1 MKKVFIVSL
10 LALSA
15 SIAAFAQQAETQEGG
30 AATEVNQYGQKVNS
44 YPAEATVQDGILVF
58 QNKSQSYKMWFDVR
72 VQGDAAVFFGY
83 DKNLTQIGNGM
94 AIRRARFAV
103 KAQLDKNWY
112 GELDTD
118 WTSGTPEI
126 KDAYIAFTG
135 VKNLEI
141 KAGNFKENFSI
152 QRNTTSRYLQ
162 FMERPMVSYL
172 APSRHLGINVKYAL
186 PYLWASAGVFGPEL
200 EGAEAHT
207 AFEDGNKDY
216 GLNSGLSYT
225 GKLVYRP
232 LHKMK
237 DASLHIG
244 AAFSYRNPKA
254 SSTDGYNAIRYSSRN
269 TTGINRKKFLDTDAI
284 QYLHHELA
292 WTAELA
298 GHWKGLRWEGAYIAR
313 KPFVDE
319 AKWVEKNGESPNFT
333 PAWGWYVQA
342 GYLLFGGSQNYDAGG
357 AKYTRTNNGRKWGD
371 IELCARV
378 EYANFNIS
386 KYVMGGSAYAYSLG
400 LNFHVTRNVKFVINY
415 QYNDNDIFANG
426 KGAQDGTDKTA
437 KNPFCTGYDKDGNV
451 TKYPGDIAANS
462 ASKGIDYH
470 MIACRFQV
478 AF

>member
-1 MKKVFIVSL
+1 MKKVFLVSL
-10 LALSA
+10 FALFA
-15 SIAAFAQQAETQEGG
+15 SVAAFAQQ
-30 AATEVNQYGQKVNS
+30 TEVNQYGQKVDS
-44 YPAEATVQDGILVF
+44 YPVDATVQDGILVF
-58 QNKSQSYKMWFDVR
+58 QNKAQNYKMWFDVR

-83 DKNLTQIGNGM
+83 DKNLTKIGNGM
-94 AIRRARFAV
+94 MIRRARFAV

-126 KDAYIAFTG
+126 KDAFIEYNG
-135 VKNLEI
+135 LKNFQLKI
-141 KAGNFKENFSI
+141 GNFKENFSI

-162 FMERPMVSYL
+162 FMERPMVTYL
-172 APSRHLGINVKYAL
+172 APSRHLGVNVRYDL
-186 PYLWASAGVFGPEL
+186 PFLWISAGVFGPEL
-200 EGAEAHT
+200 EGTEAMDS
-207 AFEDGNKDY
+207 FQNGNKDL
-216 GLNSGLSYT
+216 GLSEGLSYT

-244 AAFSYRNPKA
+244 AAFSYRNPKL
-254 SSTDGYNAIRYSSRN
+254 STGEGYNVVRYSTRN

-284 QYLHHELA
+284 TGLDHELA

-298 GHWKGLRWEGAYIAR
+298 GHWKGLRYEAAYIAR
-313 KPFVDE
+313 KPFVDSS
-319 AKWVEKNGESPNFT
+319 SPVTDIT

-342 GYLLFGGSQNYDAGG
+342 GYLLFGGNQNYDAGG
-357 AKYTRTNNGRKWGD
+357 AKYTRVRRGRDWGD

-378 EYANFNIS
+378 EYADFNIS
-386 KYVMGGSAYAYSLG
+386 KYCMGGSAYAYSLG
-400 LNFHVTRNVKFVINY
+400 LNFYVTENVKFVLNY

-426 KGAQDGTDKTA
+426 KGKQDGTDKG
-437 KNPFCTGYDKDGNV
+437 KYYTGYDKDGKP
-451 TKYPGDIAANS
+451 TLYPGDIV
-462 ASKGIDYH
+462 KGSGVDYH

>member
-1 MKKVFIVSL
+1 MKKVFLISL
-10 LALSA
+10 FAFFA
-15 SIAAFAQQAETQEGG
+15 SVAAIAQQA
-30 AATEVNQYGQKVNS
+30 EVNQYGQKVNS
-44 YPAEATVQDGILVF
+44 YPIDATVQDGILVF
-58 QNKSQSYKMWFDVR
+58 QNKAQNYKMWFDIR

-94 AIRRARFAV
+94 QMRRTRFAV

-162 FMERPMVSYL
+162 FMERPMVTYL
-172 APSRHLGINVKYAL
+172 APSRHMGINVKYAI
-186 PYLWASAGVFGPEL
+186 PALWVSAGAFGPAL
-200 EGAEAHT
+200 EDAETHT
-207 AFEDGNKDY
+207 AIEDGNKDY
-216 GLNSGLSYT
+216 GLNCGMSYT
-225 GKLVYRP
+225 GKIVYRP

-244 AAFSYRNPKA
+244 GAVSYRNPKT
-254 SSTDGYNAIRYSSRN
+254 SSTDGYNAVRYSTRN

-284 QYLHHELA
+284 KYLDHELA

-298 GHWKGLRWEGAYIAR
+298 GHYKGLRWEAAYLAR
-313 KPFVDE
+313 LPYVDVS
-319 AKWVEKNGESPNFT
+319 KSQMTDIT

-342 GYLLFGGSQNYDAGG
+342 GYLLFGGTQNYDAGG
-357 AKYTRTNNGRKWGD
+357 AKYTRVNAGKEWGD

-378 EYANFNIS
+378 EYLNLNIS
-386 KYVMGGSAYAYSLG
+386 KYCMGGSAYAYSLG

-426 KGAQDGTDKTA
+426 KGEQDGTDKTA
-437 KNPFCTGYDKDGNV
+437 KGPYRTGYDASGNV
-451 TKYPGDIAANS
+451 TYYPGDIAADS
-462 ASKGIDYH
+462 KSKGIDYH

>member
-1 MKKVFIVSL
+1 MKKVFLVSL
-10 LALSA
+10 FALFA
-15 SIAAFAQQAETQEGG
+15 SVAAFAQQA
-30 AATEVNQYGQKVNS
+30 EVNQYGQKVNS
-44 YPAEATVQDGILVF
+44 YPVDATVQDGILVF
-58 QNKSQSYKMWFDVR
+58 QNKNQNYKMWFDIR

-94 AIRRARFAV
+94 LMRRTRFAV

-135 VKNLEI
+135 VKGLEI
-141 KAGNFKENFSI
+141 KLGNFKENFSI

-172 APSRHLGINVKYAL
+172 APSRHMGINVKYSMPAL
-186 PYLWASAGVFGPEL
+186 WVSAGAFGPEL
-200 EGAEAHT
+200 EGAET
-207 AFEDGNKDY
+207 QTFIEDGNKDY
-216 GLNSGLSYT
+216 GLNCGMSYT
-225 GKLVYRP
+225 GKVVYRP

-237 DASLHIG
+237 NASLHIG
-244 AAFSYRNPKA
+244 AAVSYRNPKT
-254 SSTDGYNAIRYSSRN
+254 SSTDGYNAVRYSTRN
-269 TTGINRKKFLDTDAI
+269 TTAINRKKFLDTDAI
-284 QYLHHELA
+284 KYLDHELA
-292 WTAELA
+292 YTFELA

-313 KPFVDE
+313 LPYVDE
-319 AKWVEKNGESPNFT
+319 QKYVDLNGEAPNFA

-342 GYLLFGGSQNYDAGG
+342 GYLLFGGHQNYDAGG
-357 AKYTRTNNGRKWGD
+357 AKYTRVNAGKEWGD

-378 EYANFNIS
+378 EYLDLNMS

-426 KGAQDGTDKTA
+426 KGEQDGTDKTA
-437 KNPFCTGYDKDGNV
+437 KGPYCTGYDAAGNV
-451 TKYPGDIAANS
+451 TKYPGDIAADS
-462 ASKGIDYH
+462 KSKGIDYH
-470 MIACRFQV
+470 MLACRFQV

>member
-1 MKKVFIVSL
+1 MKKVFLVSL
-10 LALSA
+10 FALFA
-15 SIAAFAQQAETQEGG
+15 STAAFAQE
-30 AATEVNQYGQKVNS
+30 TEVNQYGQKVNS
-44 YPAEATVQDGILVF
+44 YPVDATVQDGILVF
-58 QNKSQSYKMWFDVR
+58 QNKNQNYKMWFDVR

-94 AIRRARFAV
+94 MIRRARFAV

-135 VKNLEI
+135 VKGLEI
-141 KAGNFKENFSI
+141 KVGNFKENFSI

-172 APSRHLGINVKYAL
+172 APSRHLGINVKYSMPAL
-186 PYLWASAGVFGPEL
+186 WVSAGAFGPEL
-200 EGAEAHT
+200 EGAET
-207 AFEDGNKDY
+207 QTFIEDGNKDY
-216 GLNSGLSYT
+216 GLNCGMSYT
-225 GKLVYRP
+225 GKVVYRP

-237 DASLHIG
+237 NASLHIG
-244 AAFSYRNPKA
+244 AAVSYRNPKV
-254 SSTDGYNAIRYSSRN
+254 SSTDGYNAVRYSTRN

-284 QYLHHELA
+284 KYLDHELA
-292 WTAELA
+292 YTFELA

-313 KPFVDE
+313 LPYVDDQ
-319 AKWVEKNGESPNFT
+319 KYIDMNGEAPNFA

-342 GYLLFGGSQNYDAGG
+342 GYLLFGGHQNYDAGG
-357 AKYTRTNNGRKWGD
+357 AKYTRVNAGKEWGD

-378 EYANFNIS
+378 EYLDLNMS

-400 LNFHVTRNVKFVINY
+400 LNFHVTKNVKFVINY

-426 KGAQDGTDKTA
+426 KGEQDGTDKTA
-437 KNPFCTGYDKDGNV
+437 KGPYRTGYDAAGNV
-451 TKYPGDIAANS
+451 TYYPGDIAADS
-462 ASKGIDYH
+462 KSKGIDYH
-470 MIACRFQV
+470 MLACRFQV

>member
-1 MKKVFIVSL
+1 MKKLFL
-10 LALSA
+10 LSVLTLSM
-15 SIAAFAQQAETQEGG
+15 SVAAVAQETETVQ
-30 AATEVNQYGQKVNS
+30 TEVNQYGQKVNS

-58 QNKSQSYKMWFDVR
+58 QNKKQNYKMWFDVR

-83 DKNLTQIGNGM
+83 DKNLTKIGNGM
-94 AIRRARFAV
+94 NIRRARFAV

-135 VKNLEI
+135 VKGLEI
-141 KAGNFKENFSI
+141 KVGNFKENFSI

-162 FMERPMVSYL
+162 FMERPMVTYL
-172 APSRHLGINVKYAL
+172 APSRHLGINVKYSIPAL
-186 PYLWASAGVFGPEL
+186 WVSAGVFGHEL
-200 EGAEAHT
+200 EGAEAQT
-207 AFEDGNKDY
+207 AFEDANKDL
-216 GLNSGLSYT
+216 GVNPGLSYT
-225 GKLVYRP
+225 GKVVYRP

-244 AAFSYRNPKA
+244 GAVSYRNPKA
-254 SSTDGYNAIRYSSRN
+254 SSTDGYPAIRYSTRN
-269 TTGINRKKFLDTDAI
+269 TTSVNRKKFLDTDAI
-284 QYLHHELA
+284 NDLDHELA

-313 KPFVDE
+313 LPYVTSNSNITDIK
-319 AKWVEKNGESPNFT
+319 

-342 GYLLFGGSQNYDAGG
+342 GYLLFGGKQNYDEGG
-357 AKYTRTNNGRKWGD
+357 AKYTRVNAGKEWGD

-378 EYANFNIS
+378 EYCDLNIS
-386 KYVMGGSAYAYSLG
+386 KYCMGGSAYAYSLG

-426 KGAQDGTDKTA
+426 KGKQDGTDKG
-437 KNPFCTGYDKDGNV
+437 KYYTGYDSAGNPTV
-451 TKYPGDIAANS
+451 YPGDMDKS
-462 ASKGIDYH
+462 KSKGIDYH

>member
-1 MKKVFIVSL
+1 MKKVLLVSL
-10 LALSA
+10 FALFA
-15 SIAAFAQQAETQEGG
+15 STAAFAQE
-30 AATEVNQYGQKVNS
+30 TEVNQYGQKVNS
-44 YPAEATVQDGILVF
+44 YPVDATVQDGILVF
-58 QNKSQSYKMWFDVR
+58 QNKNQNYKMWFDVR

-94 AIRRARFAV
+94 MIRRARFAV

-135 VKNLEI
+135 VKGLEI
-141 KAGNFKENFSI
+141 KVGNFKENFSI

-172 APSRHLGINVKYAL
+172 APSRHLGINVKYSMPAL
-186 PYLWASAGVFGPEL
+186 WVSAGAFGPEL
-200 EGAEAHT
+200 EGAET
-207 AFEDGNKDY
+207 QTFIEDGNKDY
-216 GLNSGLSYT
+216 GLNCGMSYT
-225 GKLVYRP
+225 GKVVYRP

-237 DASLHIG
+237 NASLHIG
-244 AAFSYRNPKA
+244 AAVSYRNPKV
-254 SSTDGYNAIRYSSRN
+254 SSTDGYNAVRYSTRN

-284 QYLHHELA
+284 KYLDHELA
-292 WTAELA
+292 YTFELA

-313 KPFVDE
+313 LPYVDDQ
-319 AKWVEKNGESPNFT
+319 KYIDMNGEAPNFA

-342 GYLLFGGSQNYDAGG
+342 GYLLFGGHQNYDAGG
-357 AKYTRTNNGRKWGD
+357 AKYTRVNAGKEWGD

-378 EYANFNIS
+378 EYLDLNMS

-426 KGAQDGTDKTA
+426 KGEQDGTDKTA
-437 KNPFCTGYDKDGNV
+437 KGPYRTGYDAAGNV
-451 TKYPGDIAANS
+451 TYYPGDIAADS
-462 ASKGIDYH
+462 KSKGIDYH
-470 MIACRFQV
+470 MLACRFQV

>member
-1 MKKVFIVSL
+1 MKKVFLVSL
-10 LALSA
+10 FALFA
-15 SIAAFAQQAETQEGG
+15 SVAAFAQQA
-30 AATEVNQYGQKVNS
+30 EVNQYGQKVNS
-44 YPAEATVQDGILVF
+44 YPIDATVQDGILVF
-58 QNKSQSYKMWFDVR
+58 QNKNQNYKMWFDVR

-94 AIRRARFAV
+94 MIRRARFAV

-135 VKNLEI
+135 VKGLEI
-141 KAGNFKENFSI
+141 KVGNFKENFSI

-172 APSRHLGINVKYAL
+172 APSRHLGINVKYSMPAL
-186 PYLWASAGVFGPEL
+186 WVSAGAFGPEL
-200 EGAEAHT
+200 EGAET
-207 AFEDGNKDY
+207 QTFIEDGNKDY
-216 GLNSGLSYT
+216 GLNCGMSYT
-225 GKLVYRP
+225 GKVVYRP

-237 DASLHIG
+237 NASLHIG
-244 AAFSYRNPKA
+244 AAVSYRNPKV
-254 SSTDGYNAIRYSSRN
+254 SSTDGYNAVRYSTRN

-284 QYLHHELA
+284 KYLDHELA
-292 WTAELA
+292 YTFELA

-313 KPFVDE
+313 LPYVDDQ
-319 AKWVEKNGESPNFT
+319 KYIDMNGEAPNFA

-342 GYLLFGGSQNYDAGG
+342 GYLLFGGHQNYDAGG
-357 AKYTRTNNGRKWGD
+357 AKYTRVNAGKEWGD

-378 EYANFNIS
+378 EYLDLNMS

-400 LNFHVTRNVKFVINY
+400 LNFHVTKNVKFVINY

-426 KGAQDGTDKTA
+426 KGEQDGTDKTA
-437 KNPFCTGYDKDGNV
+437 KGPYRTGYDAAGNV
-451 TKYPGDIAANS
+451 TYYPGDIAADS
-462 ASKGIDYH
+462 KSKGIDYH
-470 MIACRFQV
+470 MLACRFQV

>member
-1 MKKVFIVSL
+1 MKKVFLVSL
-10 LALSA
+10 FALFA
-15 SIAAFAQQAETQEGG
+15 SVAVFAQQA
-30 AATEVNQYGQKVNS
+30 EVNQYGQKVNS
-44 YPAEATVQDGILVF
+44 YPIDATVQDGILVF
-58 QNKSQSYKMWFDVR
+58 QNKNQNYKMWFDVR

-94 AIRRARFAV
+94 MIRRARFAV

-135 VKNLEI
+135 VKGLEI
-141 KAGNFKENFSI
+141 KVGNFKENFSI

-172 APSRHLGINVKYAL
+172 APSRHLGINVKYSMPAL
-186 PYLWASAGVFGPEL
+186 WVSAGAFGPEL
-200 EGAEAHT
+200 EGAET
-207 AFEDGNKDY
+207 QTFIEDGNKDY
-216 GLNSGLSYT
+216 GLNCGMSYT
-225 GKLVYRP
+225 GKVVYRP

-237 DASLHIG
+237 NASLHIG
-244 AAFSYRNPKA
+244 AAVSYRNPKV
-254 SSTDGYNAIRYSSRN
+254 SSTDGYNAVRYSTRN

-284 QYLHHELA
+284 KYLDHELA
-292 WTAELA
+292 YTFELA

-313 KPFVDE
+313 LPYVDDQ
-319 AKWVEKNGESPNFT
+319 KYIDMNGEAPNFA

-342 GYLLFGGSQNYDAGG
+342 GYLLFGGHQNYDAGG
-357 AKYTRTNNGRKWGD
+357 AKYTRVNAGKEWGD

-378 EYANFNIS
+378 EYLDLNMS

-400 LNFHVTRNVKFVINY
+400 LNFHVTKNVKFVINY

-426 KGAQDGTDKTA
+426 KGEQDGTDKTA
-437 KNPFCTGYDKDGNV
+437 KGPYRTGYDAAGNV
-451 TKYPGDIAANS
+451 TYYPGDIAADS
-462 ASKGIDYH
+462 KSKGIDYH
-470 MIACRFQV
+470 MLACRFQV

>member
-1 MKKVFIVSL
+1 MKKVILTSII
-10 LALSA
+10 ALMA
-15 SIAAFAQQAETQEGG
+15 STAAFAQQA
-30 AATEVNQYGQKVNS
+30 EVNQYGQKVNS
-44 YPAEATVQDGILVF
+44 YPVEATVQDGIMVY
-58 QNKSQSYKMWFDVR
+58 QNKAQNYKFWFDIR

-94 AIRRARFAV
+94 LMRRTRFAV

-135 VKNLEI
+135 VKGLEI
-141 KAGNFKENFSI
+141 KLGNFKENFSI

-172 APSRHLGINVKYAL
+172 APSRHMGLNIKYSMPAL
-186 PYLWASAGVFGPEL
+186 WVSAGAFGPEL
-200 EGAEAHT
+200 EGAET
-207 AFEDGNKDY
+207 QTFIEDGNKDY
-216 GLNSGLSYT
+216 GLNCGMSYT
-225 GKLVYRP
+225 GKVVYRP

-244 AAFSYRNPKA
+244 AAVSYRNPKT
-254 SSTDGYNAIRYSSRN
+254 SSTDGYNAVRYSTRN
-269 TTGINRKKFLDTDAI
+269 TTAINRKKFMDTDAI
-284 QYLHHELA
+284 KYLDHELA
-292 WTAELA
+292 YTFELA
-298 GHWKGLRWEGAYIAR
+298 GHYKGLRWEGAYIAR
-313 KPFVDE
+313 LPYVDDQ
-319 AKWVEKNGESPNFT
+319 KYIDMNGEAPNFA

-342 GYLLFGGSQNYDAGG
+342 GYLLFGGNQNYDAGG
-357 AKYTRTNNGRKWGD
+357 AKYTRVNAGKEWGD

-378 EYANFNIS
+378 EYLDLNMS

-415 QYNDNDIFANG
+415 QYNDQDVFANG
-426 KGAQDGTDKTA
+426 KGEQDGTDKTA
-437 KNPFCTGYDKDGNV
+437 KKPYSTGYDANGNV
-451 TKYPGDIAANS
+451 CAYPGDILNGGS
-462 ASKGIDYH
+462 GKGIDYH